1 MKPIKFEHIPDV
13 GLVLELDFDA
23 EKLSELLDE
32 PNRDLCY
39 NATKPAHVQFI
50 LQRSG
55 SDILLTGG
63 GEFTLSHP
71 CVRCLE
77 PVEIKHELVL
87 DLKLESPKEI
97 DLEECMREEIFLE
110 LPGYPGCQPSCLI

>member
-1 MKPIKFEHIPDV
+1 MKPIKFEHIPDA
-13 GLVLELDFDA
+13 GLTLEQDFSA

-32 PNRDLCY
+32 PTRDLCY
-39 NATKPAHVQFI
+39 NATKPAHVEFN
-50 LQRSG
+50 LERSG
-55 SDILLTGG
+55 KDVLLTGG

-87 DLKLESPKEI
+87 DLKLEHPEEI
-97 DLEECMREEIFLE
+97 DLEESMREELFLE
-110 LPGYPGCQPSCLI
+110 LPGYPTCGC